1 MVEVEDLPG
10 PMVVRIVGMALL
22 TVLAVGILTV
32 AIVPI
37 GQLVAYTIAV
47 AILSVVFVEWFRES

>member
-1 MVEVEDLPG
+1 
-10 PMVVRIVGMALL
+10 MVVRIVGMALL